1 MARPRLVS
9 DEAICTTA
17 RKSVFEHGPQVSLEL
32 IAERL
37 GVSVPALL
45 KRFGSRNALM
55 LAALKFPEHPR
66 FVELLEKGFD
76 PQRPVS
82 EQLKEL
88 MEAHMQFLD
97 DAWPCMTALRES
109 GIPKEQLREV
119 MSKGPLFQI
128 VKLLTHWI
136 QQVQRHAKLE
146 GPAPHHLAMVMLG
159 AGQFPVMLRHMAKLL
174 GGAAPNTDSYA
185 STASAL
191 ISESLQ
197 TPKKRRS

>member
-17 RKSVFEHGPQVSLEL
+17 RKSVLEHGPQVSMEI

-55 LAALKFPEHPR
+55 LAALKFPDHPR
-66 FVELLEKGFD
+66 YVELLERGFD
-76 PQRPVS
+76 AKRAVT
-82 EQLKEL
+82 EQLTEL
-88 MEAHMQFLD
+88 MEAHMKFLD
-97 DAWPCMTALRES
+97 DAWPCMAALRES

-119 MSKGPLFQI
+119 MSKGPLFKI
-128 VKLLTHWI
+128 VKLLTAWM
-136 QQVQRHAKLE
+136 QQAQHHAQTE

-159 AGQFPVMLRHMAKLL
+159 AGQFPVMLRHMAKLV
-174 GGAAPNTDSYA
+174 GGPAPSADGYA
-185 STASAL
+185 QTACAL
-191 ISESLQ
+191 ISQSLQ
-197 TPKKRRS
+197 TPKKKRS